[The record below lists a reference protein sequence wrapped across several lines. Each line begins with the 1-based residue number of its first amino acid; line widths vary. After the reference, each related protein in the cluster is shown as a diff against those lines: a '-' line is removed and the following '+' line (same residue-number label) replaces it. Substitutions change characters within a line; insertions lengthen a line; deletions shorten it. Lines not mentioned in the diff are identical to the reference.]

1 MEFITALFT
10 AMGNATTLIFAF
22 ISTAANSIVALIY
35 IDDSITILGWIFITT
50 LSFTLV
56 SIIFEAI
63 TSIGRKKE

>member
-1 MEFITALFT
+1 
-10 AMGNATTLIFAF
+10 
-22 ISTAANSIVALIY
+22 VALIY
-35 IDDSITILGWIFITT
+35 IDDSITILGWIFITA